1 MSFSGLSG
9 VKVGALVMGSGL
21 VSLEL
26 LLLTVP

>member
-9 VKVGALVMGSGL
+9 AKVRALVTGSGL

-26 LLLTVP
+26 LLLTVL